1 MYKVFGIVHDEY
13 EEITRPPSYAEKRN
27 NLGLQP
33 DSDTAYQTVA
43 GLGVPSFHLSS
54 QRKGI
59 RRRFSDSL
67 PGGMRSVS
75 GESTCPAAGGATRH
89 SGATDLGGCCTRRVH
104 GTHRIG

>member
-1 MYKVFGIVHDEY
+1 MYQVFGIMHDEY

-75 GESTCPAAGGATRH
+75 GRGRFRRGGASFAQAFDER
-89 SGATDLGGCCTRRVH
+89 GAVEA
-104 GTHRIG
+104 